1 VTEKSGNLRNNLKK
15 DILKAVSSLKK
26 NLLRGEAEDKN
37 KLIVDLEMKAAETK
51 ITLKELQSGVGSNC
65 RGDKEV
71 TSVGLQANF
80 NDSDWNVALS
90 AGRTRM
96 RYSDI
101 VADRRQGNVPY
112 DNKMYKLFVKSKN
125 NQSAEYTKTVLKSK
139 LNPSKMK
146 VGISALKTLKNGQL
160 LIE

>member
-1 VTEKSGNLRNNLKK
+1 LG
-15 DILKAVSSLKK
+15 K
-26 NLLRGEAEDKN
+26 NLLRSEAEDKN
-37 KLIVDLEMKAAETK
+37 KLIVDLEMKAAETN
-51 ITLKELQSGVGSNC
+51 ITLKALQSGVGSNC

-71 TSVGLQANF
+71 ISVGLQANSK
-80 NDSDWNVALS
+80 DSDWNLALS
-90 AGRTRM
+90 AGRTRT

-125 NQSAEYTKTVLKSK
+125 NQSAEYTKTLLKSK

-146 VGISALKTLKNGQL
+146 VGIIALKTLKNGQL